1 MSAQIIDNSG
11 LDPMLWAKHPRS
23 SNAIDAVFSGA
34 NTSGALAEIRDKLI
48 ADGICSEKGQA
59 EYLWSQ
65 VAQKFVRP
73 PWYVRVNHARDYA

>member
-11 LDPMLWAKHPRS
+11 LDPMLWAKRPRS
-23 SNAIDAVFSGA
+23 QNAIDALFDGA
-34 NTSGALAEIRDKLI
+34 KTSAALAEIRDQHI
-48 ADGICSEKGQA
+48 AEGVCTAEGCV

-73 PWYVRVNHARDYA
+73 PWYVRVNHARAE